1 MTILWRQRP
10 LNRTQRLT
18 MIFLVASLA
27 INAMYYGFLAKIEAV
42 ALMETLIP
50 GGPNDFA
57 PGTPYCSTRAIAARF
72 VLGRLSILLNDA
84 FFVSTLL
91 LKPNGCRILLLV
103 RSHRCTVLL
112 YYSRN
117 TYG

>member
-1 MTILWRQRP
+1 
-10 LNRTQRLT
+10 
-18 MIFLVASLA
+18 MIFLVVSLV

-57 PGTPYCSTRAIAARF
+57 PGTPYCSTRAIAAGF
-72 VLGRLSILLNDA
+72 VLGRLSVLLNDA
-84 FFVSTLL
+84 FFVSTLPLYPNDSRFL
-91 LKPNGCRILLLV
+91 LFVC
-103 RSHRCTVLL
+103 SHRCTVLL